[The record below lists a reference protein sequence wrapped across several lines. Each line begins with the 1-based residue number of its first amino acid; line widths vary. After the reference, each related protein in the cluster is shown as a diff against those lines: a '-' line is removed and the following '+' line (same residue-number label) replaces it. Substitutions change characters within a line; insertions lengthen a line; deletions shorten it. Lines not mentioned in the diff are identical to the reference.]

1 MPAQFGQGIEM
12 AGQTAFQLERVASLQ
27 GFAYRMILAAV
38 VAHRMYEAM
47 PGHANEMNASSSFAS

>member
-27 GFAYRMILAAV
+27 GFAYRMVLLAAEV
-38 VAHRMYEAM
+38 EQQTMTR
-47 PGHANEMNASSSFAS
+47 